1 MASSV
6 GERFNKAT
14 TRVLDAAKERPIVAS
29 VAVVAGVITVGA
41 IVRACNTVYTLYTKK
56 KALYSTRA
64 TVAPT
69 SAHPTT
75 TVLALDKCTGSQD
88 L

>member
-41 IVRACNTVYTLYTKK
+41 IVRACNTLYTLYT
-56 KALYSTRA
+56 
-64 TVAPT
+64 T
-69 SAHPTT
+69 SLCTQLAQLWHPHLHTTT